1 MPAQQQ
7 ELLSLLS
14 ANPLLV
20 AHCGLHPITLPPLV
34 EHNPDVAACD
44 LTLLLASQPAF
55 EYLEVLSQLPLTL
68 HSLEVV
74 SRVAK
79 AVDLLPDFIHS
90 YASHCM
96 RCCEETEDKSMQNR
110 LVRIVCIFLL
120 SLIRDNIINVETLFI
135 EMQAFCIEYSRVR
148 EAAALFRMLKSL
160 E

>member
-1 MPAQQQ
+1 

-14 ANPLLV
+14 ANPSLIT
-20 AHCGLHPITLPPLV
+20 ACGLQPLTLPPLV
-34 EHNPDVAACD
+34 EHNPDIAACA

-79 AVDLLPDFIHS
+79 AVDLPPDFIHS
-90 YASHCM
+90 YVSHCM
-96 RCCEETEDKSMQNR
+96 RCCEETKDKSMQNR

-120 SLIRDNIINVETLFI
+120 SLIRDNIIN
-135 EMQAFCIEYSRVR
+135 
-148 EAAALFRMLKSL
+148 
-160 E
+160 

>member
-34 EHNPDVAACD
+34 EHNPDVAACA
-44 LTLLLASQPAF
+44 LTLLLALQPAF

-79 AVDLLPDFIHS
+79 AVDLPPDFIHS

-96 RCCEETEDKSMQNR
+96 RCCKETKDKSMQNR

-120 SLIRDNIINVETLFI
+120 SLIRDNIINVG
-135 EMQAFCIEYSRVR
+135 AFH
-148 EAAALFRMLKSL
+148 
-160 E
+160 